1 VSTERQ
7 NVVKRAV
14 VPSLVGW
21 RMPTVPARAF
31 EAYRNPVAPLVFQ
44 AAGPA
49 VASIQNTVD
58 RFRAS
63 LGGVNNGNLAGPFA
77 SGRREINW
85 DDYGSPVTAVATT
98 PFAGFV
104 NTRGALLTT
113 DGTGFVQATASGLA
127 ATFCNA
133 TYRNVFQP
141 FSPLRVFSP
150 INSTVTEVTFFVPG
164 GGEVAAVTPGF
175 GVVFSGSHGTNN
187 GHCSHEVASVECF
200 DVEGEP
206 LYGGSVLSSPGN
218 ATLSFIGITFNQ
230 PRIACVRIT
239 SGRAALGTADVRKED
254 VVVMDDFIFG
264 EPRQVSIVM

>member
-1 VSTERQ
+1 
-7 NVVKRAV
+7 VKKAL

-21 RMPTVPARAF
+21 RLPTIPVRAF

-85 DDYGSPVTAVATT
+85 DGYGSPVTAVATT
-98 PFAGFV
+98 PFAGFLD
-104 NTRGALLTT
+104 TRGALLTT
-113 DGTGFVQATASGLA
+113 TGTGFVQATVSGLA

-133 TYRNVFQP
+133 TYRSIFQP

-150 INSTVTEVTFFVPG
+150 ISSTVTEVTFFVPG
-164 GGEVAAVTPGF
+164 GGEVAAATPGF
-175 GVVFSGSHGTNN
+175 GVVFSGSRGTNN
-187 GHCSHEVASVECF
+187 GHGSLEVARVECF

-206 LYGGSVLSSPGN
+206 LYSSSVLSSPGA
-218 ATLSFIGITFNQ
+218 ATLSFIGITFDR

-239 SGRAALGTADVRKED
+239 SGRVPLGTADARKED

-264 EPRQVSIVM
+264 EPRQVSVVM